1 MMDDPSEQLSL
12 MLSGLIAMQPSRMKT
27 NLSRTLD
34 RLPTHE
40 VECKIPALKQSEA
53 PGGTRKRLIK
63 WPRKKGGDSL
73 LV

>member
-1 MMDDPSEQLSL
+1 MMDDPSEQ
-12 MLSGLIAMQPSRMKT
+12 
-27 NLSRTLD
+27 LSRTLD